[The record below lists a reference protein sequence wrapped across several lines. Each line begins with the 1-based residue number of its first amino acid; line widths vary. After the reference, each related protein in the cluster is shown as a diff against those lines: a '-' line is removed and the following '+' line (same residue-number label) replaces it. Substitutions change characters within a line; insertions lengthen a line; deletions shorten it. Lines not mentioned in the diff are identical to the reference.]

1 MTGFTGFFTSTLA
14 NTLLIAVILIA
25 LANFF

>member
-1 MTGFTGFFTSTLA
+1 MTGLSSFFTSTLA
-14 NTLLIAVILIA
+14 NTIMIAFILIA